1 MNRLELINQ
10 GSKKLK
16 NQKIRSFLLDS
27 EILLSKTLDKKRE
40 EILINLDR
48 EVENDS
54 LLKFEKLVNRRCS
67 KEPIA
72 YILKTKEF
80 WSKSF
85 KVSKDTL
92 IPRPETELMVER
104 LINIYKNK
112 KISILDIGV
121 GSGCILISL
130 LSELNKSKGVG
141 IDISS
146 KAILIAKSNAKFHKT
161 LNNIKLFRRSFIDVF
176 NYKFD
181 LIVSNPPYIESKYIK
196 NLDEDIKRFEPLIAL
211 DGGNDGL
218 DVIKKVIYK
227 SRKILKVNGKLAL
240 EIGNKQYLKVSK
252 ILFDNNFRVEIK
264 IRDFKKNIR
273 CLISRLV
280 R

>member
-10 GSKKLK
+10 GSKKLR
-16 NQKIRSFLLDS
+16 NQNIKSFRLDS
-27 EILLSKTLDKKRE
+27 EILLSKILDKKRE
-40 EILINLDR
+40 NILINLDE
-48 EVENDS
+48 EVKYDNI
-54 LLKFEKLVNRRCS
+54 LKFNKLINRRCS

-72 YILKTKEF
+72 YILNTKEF
-80 WSKSF
+80 WSKPF
-85 KVSKDTL
+85 RVSTDTL
-92 IPRPETELMVER
+92 IPRPETELLVES
-104 LINIYKNK
+104 LVDIYKNK

-130 LSELNKSKGVG
+130 LSDLSKSKGVG
-141 IDISS
+141 IDISR
-146 KAILIAKSNAKFHKT
+146 KALLIAKNNAKFHNV
-161 LNNIKLFRRSFIDVF
+161 LSNIKFFRKSFLDIF

-218 DVIKKVIYK
+218 DVIRKVIYK
-227 SRKILKVNGKLAL
+227 SKKILKINGKLAL

-252 ILFDNNFRVEIK
+252 ILLDNNFRVEVK
-264 IRDFKKNIR
+264 IQDFKKNIR
-273 CLISRLV
+273 CLISRLIK
-280 R
+280 

>member
-48 EVENDS
+48 EVENDN

-92 IPRPETELMVER
+92 IPRP
-104 LINIYKNK
+104 
-112 KISILDIGV
+112 
-121 GSGCILISL
+121 
-130 LSELNKSKGVG
+130 
-141 IDISS
+141 
-146 KAILIAKSNAKFHKT
+146 
-161 LNNIKLFRRSFIDVF
+161 
-176 NYKFD
+176 
-181 LIVSNPPYIESKYIK
+181 
-196 NLDEDIKRFEPLIAL
+196 
-211 DGGNDGL
+211 
-218 DVIKKVIYK
+218 
-227 SRKILKVNGKLAL
+227 
-240 EIGNKQYLKVSK
+240 
-252 ILFDNNFRVEIK
+252 
-264 IRDFKKNIR
+264 
-273 CLISRLV
+273 
-280 R
+280 

>member
-10 GSKKLK
+10 GSKKLR
-16 NQKIRSFLLDS
+16 NQNIKSFRLDS
-27 EILLSKTLDKKRE
+27 EILLSKILDKKRE
-40 EILINLDR
+40 NILINLDE
-48 EVENDS
+48 EVKYDNI
-54 LLKFEKLVNRRCS
+54 LKFNKLINRRCS

-72 YILKTKEF
+72 YILNSKEF
-80 WSKSF
+80 WSKPF
-85 KVSKDTL
+85 RVSTDTL
-92 IPRPETELMVER
+92 IPRPETELLVES
-104 LINIYKNK
+104 LVDIYKNK

-130 LSELNKSKGVG
+130 LSDLNKSTGIG
-141 IDISS
+141 IDISR
-146 KAILIAKSNAKFHKT
+146 KALLIAKNNAKFHNV
-161 LNNIKLFRRSFIDVF
+161 LSNIKFFRKSFLDMF

-218 DVIKKVIYK
+218 DVIRKVIYK
-227 SRKILKVNGKLAL
+227 SKKILKINGKLAL

-252 ILFDNNFRVEIK
+252 ILSDNNFRVEVK
-264 IRDFKKNIR
+264 IQDFKKNIR
-273 CLISRLV
+273 CLISRLIK
-280 R
+280 

>member
-48 EVENDS
+48 EVENDN

-252 ILFDNNFRVEIK
+252 ILVDNNFRVEIK

>member
-16 NQKIRSFLLDS
+16 NQKIKSFRLDS

-40 EILINLDR
+40 DILINLDR
-48 EVENDS
+48 EVDYDN
-54 LLKFEKLVNRRCS
+54 LLKFEKLISRRCS

-72 YILKTKEF
+72 YILNTKEF

-85 KVSKDTL
+85 KVSTDTL
-92 IPRPETELMVER
+92 IPRPETELLVER
-104 LINIYKNK
+104 LIKIYKNK

-130 LSELNKSKGVG
+130 LSELNKSKGIGV
-141 IDISS
+141 DISR
-146 KAILIAKSNAKFHKT
+146 KAILIAKNNAKFLKT
-161 LNNIKLFRRSFIDVF
+161 LNNIKFFRKSFLDVF

-227 SRKILKVNGKLAL
+227 SRKILKINGKLAL

>member
-1 MNRLELINQ
+1 MNRLELINL

-16 NQKIRSFLLDS
+16 NQKIRSFRLDS
-27 EILLSKTLDKKRE
+27 EILLSKILEKKRE
-40 EILINLDR
+40 DILINLER
-48 EVENDS
+48 EVENDN
-54 LLKFEKLVNRRCS
+54 LLKFKKLVNRRCS

-85 KVSKDTL
+85 NVSTDTL

-181 LIVSNPPYIESKYIK
+181 LIVSNPPYIESRYIK

>member
-48 EVENDS
+48 EVEIDN

>member
-48 EVENDS
+48 EVENDN
-54 LLKFEKLVNRRCS
+54 LLKFEKLINRRCS

-218 DVIKKVIYK
+218 DVIRKVIYK

>member
-1 MNRLELINQ
+1 MNRLELIKQ

-48 EVENDS
+48 EVENDN

-227 SRKILKVNGKLAL
+227 SRKILKVNGRLAL

>member
-10 GSKKLK
+10 GSKKLR
-16 NQKIRSFLLDS
+16 NQNIKSFRLDS
-27 EILLSKTLDKKRE
+27 EILLSKILDKKRE
-40 EILINLDR
+40 NILINLDE
-48 EVENDS
+48 EVKYDNI
-54 LLKFEKLVNRRCS
+54 LKFNKLINRRCS

-72 YILKTKEF
+72 YILNTKEF
-80 WSKSF
+80 WSKAF
-85 KVSKDTL
+85 RVSTDTL
-92 IPRPETELMVER
+92 IPRPETELLVES
-104 LINIYKNK
+104 LVDIYKNK

-130 LSELNKSKGVG
+130 LSDLSKSKGVG
-141 IDISS
+141 IDISR
-146 KAILIAKSNAKFHKT
+146 KALLIAKNNAKFHNV
-161 LNNIKLFRRSFIDVF
+161 LSNIKFFRKSFLDIF

-218 DVIKKVIYK
+218 DVIRKVIYK
-227 SRKILKVNGKLAL
+227 SKKILKINGKLAL

-252 ILFDNNFRVEIK
+252 ILLDNNFRVEVK
-264 IRDFKKNIR
+264 IQDFKKNIR
-273 CLISRLV
+273 CLISRLIK
-280 R
+280 

>member
-1 MNRLELINQ
+1 MNRLELIKQ

-48 EVENDS
+48 EVENDN